1 MAPSAQTH
9 HRSHSLLLF
18 QKLLNLRDSASP
30 LTLIL
35 DTLEQ
40 GVGPLVQ
47 EFISRGKLARSKVL
61 FVSFTTVRKPRDVDI
76 FIKARG
82 KSVQALITEIT
93 SQCAPPKGQTP
104 KDAATNSQR
113 FLIIVDSLNPLASK
127 EPHALPLFFGSIINP
142 FASLVAVYHN
152 DVPLVLPR
160 TVNEHEPHPLT
171 LLSHMATAIFKVS
184 SLYQAVE
191 TKRAQMRSLREPEWG
206 LHEGREGVLVGLRTG
221 HQAEGLVVEMEMR
234 RRSGRAVAERFILS
248 PSSQKGG
255 AGASLSLLSD
265 HPLFA
270 PQKDTESGG
279 EGEMADTTFS
289 LGLTEKQRS
298 DREGIVL
305 PYFDAQTEVGGG
317 EGGRILYD
325 MGREDDFDDEEDEI

>member
-1 MAPSAQTH
+1 M
-9 HRSHSLLLF
+9 
-18 QKLLNLRDSASP
+18 
-30 LTLIL
+30 
-35 DTLEQ
+35 
-40 GVGPLVQ
+40 Q

-61 FVSFTTVRKPRDVDI
+61 YVSFTTVRKPRDVDI

-82 KSVQALITEIT
+82 KSVTALTTEIA
-93 SQCAPPKGQTP
+93 SHCAPPKGQTP

-113 FLIIVDSLNPLASK
+113 FLIVVDSLNPFASK
-127 EPHALPLFFGSIINP
+127 EPHTLSFFFGSIINP
-142 FASLVAVYHN
+142 FASLVAVYHS

-160 TVNEHEPHPLT
+160 TVNEYEPHPLT

-221 HQAEGLVVEMEMR
+221 HQIEGLMVEMEMR

-248 PSSQKGG
+248 PPTSQKGSSSG
-255 AGASLSLLSD
+255 ANISLLSD

-270 PQKDTESGG
+270 PQKDTGTG
-279 EGEMADTTFS
+279 AEGEMADTTFN
-289 LGLTEKQRS
+289 LGLTEKQRN
-298 DREGIVL
+298 DRGGIVL
-305 PYFDAQTEVGGG
+305 PYFDAQIDVGGG